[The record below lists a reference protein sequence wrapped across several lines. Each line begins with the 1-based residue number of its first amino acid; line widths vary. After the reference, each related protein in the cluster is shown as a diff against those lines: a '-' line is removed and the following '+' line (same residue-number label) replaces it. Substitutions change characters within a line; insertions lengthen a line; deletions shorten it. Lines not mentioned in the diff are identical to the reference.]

1 MDCTKNLIEY
11 YEELFLVSEEQKK
24 FFEEMAASFPSPAK
38 ILRAGCGTGALEH
51 YLSKLGHDVT
61 GLETSKDLLESANLK
76 RRSQLMAIRFFLM
89 SSSEMTKF
97 LGKNFYNILSCLNG
111 RITFLRT
118 KETIQNF
125 FNDAKLLLSENGK
138 LIIQVPNI
146 DFFFKDNIKLVNLP
160 VLESIRS
167 KAFTSLYH
175 EPSGIYTATLKIETG
190 SGKLLPVLERAEVYP
205 LKKSEIIQMGKA
217 AGFTKIEF
225 YSDFDKKTLTEDS
238 PIILAVLS

>member
-1 MDCTKNLIEY
+1 MSVVSWILLI
-11 YEELFLVSEEQKK
+11 LFLLVAGSAIVILIIDLFIEDPN
-24 FFEEMAASFPSPAK
+24 ANIIPASFICAFSS
-38 ILRAGCGTGALEH
+38 IV
-51 YLSKLGHDVT
+51 LG
-61 GLETSKDLLESANLK
+61 
-76 RRSQLMAIRFFLM
+76 FFLM
-89 SSSEMTKF
+89 ISSEMTKF

-138 LIIQVPNI
+138 LIIQVPNM

-205 LKKSEIIQMGKA
+205 LKKSEIIRFRVAEMLRKVNKFVKSFGCRMEV
-217 AGFTKIEF
+217 IR
-225 YSDFDKKTLTEDS
+225 
-238 PIILAVLS
+238 

>member
-1 MDCTKNLIEY
+1 MREN
-11 YEELFLVSEEQKK
+11 
-24 FFEEMAASFPSPAK
+24 P
-38 ILRAGCGTGALEH
+38 
-51 YLSKLGHDVT
+51 
-61 GLETSKDLLESANLK
+61 
-76 RRSQLMAIRFFLM
+76 
-89 SSSEMTKF
+89 
-97 LGKNFYNILSCLNG
+97 
-111 RITFLRT
+111 
-118 KETIQNF
+118 NF

-225 YSDFDKKTLTEDS
+225 YSDFNKKTLTEDS